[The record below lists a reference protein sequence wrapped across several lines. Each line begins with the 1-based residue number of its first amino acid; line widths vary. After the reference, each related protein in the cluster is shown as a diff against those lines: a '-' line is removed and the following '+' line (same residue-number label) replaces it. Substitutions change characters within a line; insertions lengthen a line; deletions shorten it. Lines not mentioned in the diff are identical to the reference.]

1 MVALAFIAGILVSLY
16 YAKKEKIKSEIIL
29 DLAIYVIV
37 ASIIGA
43 RSFYVIGQ
51 WDLYKTN
58 LLEVFMVQ
66 RGGLVVLGGVLF
78 SIVTIFLFAK
88 KKKIS
93 FLKLLDSISPGTALG
108 LAIGRVGCFL
118 NGCCFGL
125 PARLPWAIKFPPG
138 SLAHS
143 YFPGEYIHPTQIY
156 SVLGMLTVFGVVT
169 SIYRKKRFNGQI
181 FFAWVIGYSIYRFIV
196 EFFRYSPIHWL
207 GLTPSQ
213 WIVAIGVVVA
223 VAYLFKKR

>member
-66 RGGLVVLGGVLF
+66 RGGLVVLGGGLF
-78 SIVTIFLFAK
+78 FFFTIF
-88 KKKIS
+88 
-93 FLKLLDSISPGTALG
+93 
-108 LAIGRVGCFL
+108 
-118 NGCCFGL
+118 
-125 PARLPWAIKFPPG
+125 
-138 SLAHS
+138 
-143 YFPGEYIHPTQIY
+143 
-156 SVLGMLTVFGVVT
+156 
-169 SIYRKKRFNGQI
+169 
-181 FFAWVIGYSIYRFIV
+181 FFF
-196 EFFRYSPIHWL
+196 
-207 GLTPSQ
+207 
-213 WIVAIGVVVA
+213 
-223 VAYLFKKR
+223 